1 MTSIFVGNLPYEVT
15 DEDLQIA
22 FGQYGAVEKVNV
34 VCSRDSR
41 QPRGF
46 AFVEMTD
53 SAEAANAIN
62 ALNGQKLLGRTIT
75 VNEARPRAEREEGS
89 GYGQRSNRGGNQW

>member
-1 MTSIFVGNLPYEVT
+1 MTNIFVGNLPYEVT

-46 AFVEMTD
+46 GFVEMTD
-53 SAEAANAIN
+53 SVEAANAIE

-75 VNEARPRAEREEGS
+75 VNEARPRPERS
-89 GYGQRSNRGGNQW
+89 GGARYEQRSNLRTGQ